1 MTNQRRE
8 TVWTWLQ
15 GLDARQIS
23 RAVDE
28 VHKVVQ
34 GRVFEA
40 MTTGEDV
47 DDELLA
53 GELLRAWL
61 REQA

>member
-1 MTNQRRE
+1 MRSRDE
-8 TVWTWLQ
+8 TVWNWLQ

>member
-1 MTNQRRE
+1 MPRQRE
-8 TVWTWLQ
+8 TVWLWLQ

-40 MTTGEDV
+40 MVTGEDV

>member
-1 MTNQRRE
+1 MRRQRE
-8 TVWTWLQ
+8 TVCRWLQ

-34 GRVFEA
+34 GRVFESMA
-40 MTTGEDV
+40 TGEEV